1 MFQVWGWGGV
11 GWKQLKAQSFMCLVV
26 DAGCSLVTQLGL
38 KSEYLD
44 VAFHI
49 FSWLSRSI
57 MAGFQQ
63 VRYPKRE
70 HQVKTLLPF
79 LTLLFSF
86 QTITSPR
93 KVHIVNTII
102 FPVVIYI
109 YESWVIK
116 KAEKQRTDAFEL
128 WCWGRLLRVPWT
140 ANRSN
145 QSFLKEINPEY
156 SLEGLMLTLKL
167 PYFGHPM

>member
-1 MFQVWGWGGV
+1 
-11 GWKQLKAQSFMCLVV
+11 MCLVV

-49 FSWLSRSI
+49 FSWLSRSK

-86 QTITSPR
+86 
-93 KVHIVNTII
+93 
-102 FPVVIYI
+102 
-109 YESWVIK
+109 
-116 KAEKQRTDAFEL
+116 
-128 WCWGRLLRVPWT
+128 
-140 ANRSN
+140 
-145 QSFLKEINPEY
+145 
-156 SLEGLMLTLKL
+156 
-167 PYFGHPM
+167 

>member
-1 MFQVWGWGGV
+1 
-11 GWKQLKAQSFMCLVV
+11 MCLVV

-86 QTITSPR
+86 
-93 KVHIVNTII
+93 
-102 FPVVIYI
+102 
-109 YESWVIK
+109 
-116 KAEKQRTDAFEL
+116 
-128 WCWGRLLRVPWT
+128 
-140 ANRSN
+140 
-145 QSFLKEINPEY
+145 
-156 SLEGLMLTLKL
+156 
-167 PYFGHPM
+167 